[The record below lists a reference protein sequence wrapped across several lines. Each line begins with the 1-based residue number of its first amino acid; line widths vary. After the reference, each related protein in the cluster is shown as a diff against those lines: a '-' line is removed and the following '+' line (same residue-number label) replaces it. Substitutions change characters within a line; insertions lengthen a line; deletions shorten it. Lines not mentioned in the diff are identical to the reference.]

1 MSRQRSGVVPVGTIK
16 PRTPPEQ
23 RRARG
28 TELPRP
34 TLALTP
40 GLQLRRAVDTA
51 LMDLQRVS
59 SAERT
64 EMLGAMRRV
73 NDYLHGA
80 LAHTAAIG
88 ETCMVAAAVQAVH
101 LAERHLAA
109 SELSQARV
117 ALTTARERLTPPA
130 AKDIR

>member
-1 MSRQRSGVVPVGTIK
+1 VSRQRSGVVPVSTMK

-23 RRARG
+23 RRVR

-34 TLALTP
+34 ALTLTP
-40 GLQLRRAVDTA
+40 GLQLRRAVDIA
-51 LMDLQRVS
+51 LLDLQRVS
-59 SAERT
+59 AAERA
-64 EMLGAMRRV
+64 EMLGAMRKV
-73 NDYLHGA
+73 NDNLHGA

-101 LAERHLAA
+101 LAEHHLEA

-117 ALTTARERLTPPA
+117 ALTAARDRLTPPS
-130 AKDIR
+130 AKKDLR